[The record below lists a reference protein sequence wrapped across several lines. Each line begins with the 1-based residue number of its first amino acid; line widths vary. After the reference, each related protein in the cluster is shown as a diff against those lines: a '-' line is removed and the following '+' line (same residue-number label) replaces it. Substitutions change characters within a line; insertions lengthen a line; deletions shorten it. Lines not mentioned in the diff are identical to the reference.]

1 LNDVEEAVAGLLIA
15 AALAGCD
22 TGPPIRDVGTRNGL
36 VVDHAVAAG
45 GESVS
50 EDRTRAATLRR
61 RIGAWLADHQ
71 PHKALSDLDHL
82 VALEGSAEA
91 YGQRAAI
98 RTLVGDWQGALED
111 SSQVIAR
118 DDAPANAF
126 VERAQLLTNLKR
138 DEEAIADLTQA
149 IARDPDEARI
159 YHRRGDVYRRLGKR
173 QEAEADVATATGL
186 ERANAALGHRARTPE
201 AGISG
206 AGTQGPPQPD
216 DDARYN
222 EAIALAPGASFPLAA
237 RAKHLARTGRTT
249 AALDDLT
256 RAIALT
262 REPRTLARHHEARS
276 RIHEQM
282 GRFELAVADM
292 MEAMTRDR
300 AVAPLL
306 GKVGSE
312 AEYEAAARLDPAGC
326 GSYGIRAR
334 EHMRWGRFEAA
345 VADIDRCPAQAGELR
360 LMRGAANVERGD
372 HSAAI
377 DDFSKALKAIP
388 LHYAASTYAKRGYAN
403 VGAGRYRA
411 ALADYAMSQMA
422 VVVRLASALG
432 VTCA

>member
-1 LNDVEEAVAGLLIA
+1 MWKNAVAGLLIA

-22 TGPPIRDVGTRNGL
+22 TGPPIRDVGTRNSL

-45 GESVS
+45 GESMS
-50 EDRTRAATLRR
+50 EERTRAATLRQ

-98 RTLVGDWQGALED
+98 RTLIGDWQGALED
-111 SSQVIAR
+111 SSQAIAR
-118 DDAPANAF
+118 DEASANAF

-149 IARDPDEARI
+149 IDEARI
-159 YHRRGDVYRRLGKR
+159 YHRRGDVYRRLGKL
-173 QEAEADVATATGL
+173 QEAEADAATATGL
-186 ERANAALGHRARTPE
+186 ERASAVLRHGARTPE
-201 AGISG
+201 AGIPG
-206 AGTQGPPQPD
+206 AGTQSPPPPD

-282 GRFELAVADM
+282 GQFELAVADM
-292 MEAMTRDR
+292 MEAMKRDR
-300 AVAPLL
+300 DVAPLL

-312 AEYEAAARLDPAGC
+312 AQYEAAARLDPAGC
-326 GSYGIRAR
+326 GSYGIRAG

-345 VADIDRCPAQAGELR
+345 VAGIDRCPAQAGSLR
-360 LMRGAANVERGD
+360 LMRGAANVQRGD

-388 LHYAASTYAKRGYAN
+388 LRYAASTYAKRGYAN